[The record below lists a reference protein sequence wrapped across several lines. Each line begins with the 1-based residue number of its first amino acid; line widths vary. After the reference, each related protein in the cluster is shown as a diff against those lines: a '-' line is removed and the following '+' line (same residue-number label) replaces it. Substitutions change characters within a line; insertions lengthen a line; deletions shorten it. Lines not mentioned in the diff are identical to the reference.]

1 MPTAQTPV
9 QPPMERG
16 RPRRAPALCLRVRAS
31 SGIRAIKTALLVV
44 GLMAALAV
52 PAQAA
57 DGTWNRA
64 IGFGVNPNGTNGEV
78 CTIAAACAAASN
90 GALGGEFNFPE
101 GVATDSAGNIY
112 VADTSNE
119 RVQKFDSSGK
129 FVLAFGKNVNLVAGA
144 PNFDICTQVG
154 NCMPGTAG
162 AQPGAFDLPS
172 GVATDAAG
180 NVYVADFR
188 NGRVQ
193 EFDSSGNFLRVIGT
207 GGGHGGELNFPEDV
221 VTNAAGNLYVA
232 DNGNNRIEKFDSHG
246 NFVLAFGK
254 DVVTGGGTGFEICTV
269 AASCESGVQGTLG
282 GELTEPSAVAVDADG
297 NIYAAD
303 SDSHRI
309 EKYDASGNFTG
320 AFGKDVNTADIGT
333 GFEICTVAASCKA
346 GIAGDVAG
354 AFNFPKG
361 VATDAAG
368 NVYVSDLE
376 NNRIQKFDSS
386 GHFLRAFGRGV
397 DSAQPGGGF
406 AICTVAANCT
416 PGQAGGLGG
425 ELNGLWGIFTDASGN
440 LYVAD
445 RGNNRIQEFV
455 DPPQGGGTGGT
466 GGSGGNGGPPATV
479 APRLT
484 HLAQSHSTWRAG
496 GAGGTGARTKKHPPL
511 GTTFSFTLDQ
521 PARVSL
527 SFARSLR
534 GRTVRGR
541 CVVPTKANRHRP
553 ACSRRIS
560 AATLSIA
567 GHRGVNRLAFRG
579 RVSGSKNLAPG
590 RYTMLVTA
598 TNAAGKRSRGQSLG
612 FTIAN

>member
-9 QPPMERG
+9 QPPMERR
-16 RPRRAPALCLRVRAS
+16 RPRRPPAMGPRVRAS
-31 SGIRAIKTALLVV
+31 SGVRAIKTALLVV

-64 IGFGVNPNGTNGEV
+64 IGFGVNPNSNNGEV
-78 CTIAAACAAASN
+78 CTIAAACAAGAN

-112 VADTSNE
+112 VADTNNE
-119 RVQKFDSSGK
+119 RIQKFDSSGK
-129 FVLAFGKNVNLVAGA
+129 FMLAFGKNVDLVAGA

-172 GVATDAAG
+172 GVAADAAG
-180 NVYVADFR
+180 NVYVADSR
-188 NGRVQ
+188 NGRLQ

-221 VTNAAGNLYVA
+221 VTDAAGNLYVA

-254 DVVTGGGTGFEICTV
+254 DVVTGGGTSFEICTV
-269 AASCESGVQGTLG
+269 AASCKSGVQGTLG

-320 AFGKDVNTADIGT
+320 AFGKDVNSADIGT

-346 GIAGDVAG
+346 GIAGDGAG

-386 GHFLRAFGRGV
+386 GHFLRAFGKNV
-397 DSAQPGGGF
+397 DSTQPGGSF

-455 DPPQGGGTGGT
+455 DPPQSGGTGGTGGT
-466 GGSGGNGGPPATV
+466 GGSGGTGGTGGTGGKGGPPATA
-479 APRLT
+479 APRLAGLT
-484 HLAQSHSTWRAG
+484 QSHSTWRERR
-496 GAGGTGARTKKHPPL
+496 ARIRKL
-511 GTTFSFTLDQ
+511 GDQ
-521 PARVSL
+521 SR
-527 SFARSLR
+527 RR
-534 GRTVRGR
+534 
-541 CVVPTKANRHRP
+541 RHR
-553 ACSRRIS
+553 
-560 AATLSIA
+560 
-567 GHRGVNRLAFRG
+567 
-579 RVSGSKNLAPG
+579 RVSGLRARPRQQNHDLGVGSAG
-590 RYTMLVTA
+590 RQPPALRRWRPIVE
-598 TNAAGKRSRGQSLG
+598 R
-612 FTIAN
+612 

>member
-1 MPTAQTPV
+1 LA
-9 QPPMERG
+9 
-16 RPRRAPALCLRVRAS
+16 
-31 SGIRAIKTALLVV
+31 IRAIPTALLVL
-44 GLMAALAV
+44 GLAAALAV

-64 IGFGVNPNGTNGEV
+64 IGFGVNPTGNNGEV
-78 CTIAAACAAASN
+78 CTIAAACAAADN

-101 GVATDSAGNIY
+101 GVAADSAGNIY
-112 VADTSNE
+112 VADTNNE

-129 FVLAFGKNVNLVAGA
+129 FVLAFGKSVNLVAGA

-162 AQPGAFDLPS
+162 PLPGEFDLPS
-172 GVATDAAG
+172 GIAADAAG

-188 NGRVQ
+188 NGRLQ

-221 VTNAAGNLYVA
+221 ITDSAGNLYVA

-269 AASCESGVQGTLG
+269 AANCKSGLQGTLG
-282 GELTEPSAVAVDADG
+282 GELTEPSAVAVDGDG

-309 EKYDASGNFTG
+309 EKYDPSGNFLG
-320 AFGKDVNTADIGT
+320 AFGKDVNSADIGT
-333 GFEICTVAASCKA
+333 GFEVCTVAANCKA
-346 GIAGDVAG
+346 GIAGDRAG

-386 GHFLRAFGRGV
+386 GQFLRAVGKDV
-397 DSAQPGGGF
+397 DSAQPGAGF
-406 AICTVAANCT
+406 EICTVAANCT

-425 ELNGLWGIFTDASGN
+425 ELNGLWGIFTDAAGN

-455 DPPQGGGTGGT
+455 DPPQGGSTGGTGAAGGMGATGGTGGT
-466 GGSGGNGGPPATV
+466 GGAGGTGTPAIV

-484 HLAQSHSTWRAG
+484 HLAQSHSIWRARSKG
-496 GAGGTGARTKKHPPL
+496 GARVRTKRQPPV
-511 GTTFSFTLDQ
+511 GTTFFFTLDQ

-527 SFARSLR
+527 SFTQRLR
-534 GRTVRGR
+534 GQTVRGR
-541 CVVPTKANRHRP
+541 CVAATKANRHRP
-553 ACSRRIS
+553 ACSLNV
-560 AATLSIA
+560 AAAALSFA
-567 GHRGVNRLAFRG
+567 GHSGVNRLAFQG
-579 RVSGSKNLAPG
+579 RVSRSKELAPG
-590 RYTMLVTA
+590 RYTILVTA
-598 TNAAGKRSRGQSLG
+598 TNAAGQRSPAQSLS
-612 FTIAN
+612 FTITN

>member
-9 QPPMERG
+9 QPPTERG
-16 RPRRAPALCLRVRAS
+16 RPRRAPALGPRVRAS
-31 SGIRAIKTALLVV
+31 SGVRAIKTALLVV

-64 IGFGVNPNGTNGEV
+64 IGFGVNPNGNNGEV
-78 CTIAAACAAASN
+78 CTIAAACVAGDN

-162 AQPGAFDLPS
+162 ALPGEFDLPR
-172 GVATDAAG
+172 GVAADAAG

-188 NGRVQ
+188 NGRLQ
-193 EFDSSGNFLRVIGT
+193 EFDSSGNFLRVIGS

-221 VTNAAGNLYVA
+221 VTDAAGNLYVA

-269 AASCESGVQGTLG
+269 AASCKSGVQGTLG

-346 GIAGDVAG
+346 GVAGDRAG

-386 GHFLRAFGRGV
+386 GHFLRAFGKDV
-397 DSAQPGGGF
+397 DSTQPGGSF

-455 DPPQGGGTGGT
+455 DPPQSGGTAEPA
-466 GGSGGNGGPPATV
+466 GPAGLAAPAGRAARA
-479 APRLT
+479 AP
-484 HLAQSHSTWRAG
+484 A
-496 GAGGTGARTKKHPPL
+496 AR
-511 GTTFSFTLDQ
+511 
-521 PARVSL
+521 
-527 SFARSLR
+527 
-534 GRTVRGR
+534 
-541 CVVPTKANRHRP
+541 
-553 ACSRRIS
+553 
-560 AATLSIA
+560 AATA
-567 GHRGVNRLAFRG
+567 AHRRPSPRG
-579 RVSGSKNLAPG
+579 WHA
-590 RYTMLVTA
+590 
-598 TNAAGKRSRGQSLG
+598 
-612 FTIAN
+612 